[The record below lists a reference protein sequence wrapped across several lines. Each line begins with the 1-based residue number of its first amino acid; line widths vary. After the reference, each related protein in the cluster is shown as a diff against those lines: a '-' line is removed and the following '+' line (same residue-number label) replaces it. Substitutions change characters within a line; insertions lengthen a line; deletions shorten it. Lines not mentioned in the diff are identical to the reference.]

1 MNVVGVTMIA
11 ATLITPALTARMLT
25 DSFGRMLVYSF
36 IIGAATGVTGMYLSY
51 IFNAA
56 SGATI
61 VLFGALLFCLTAFIK
76 RCRVLFVNQSARQ
89 QRQELR

>member
-1 MNVVGVTMIA
+1 
-11 ATLITPALTARMLT
+11 
-25 DSFGRMLVYSF
+25 MLVYSF

-61 VLFGALLFCLTAFIK
+61 VLFGALLFCLAAFIK
-76 RCRVLFVNQSARQ
+76 RCKMLFAGQPARP
-89 QRQELR
+89 